1 MQAAIHTS
9 AGQQWAAAV
18 WVFNHVLQRVADV
31 LARQGHVGLAAQLIS
46 AKNSQAPRIS
56 EFRLSDL
63 SVQDQRV
70 FVEALRVAHQRYVV
84 EGPAGWNM
92 PDFYPVF
99 MERFAAL
106 LQLAASENIQYI
118 PGPGSTLYRS
128 TATHSI
134 RR

>member
-63 SVQDQRV
+63 SVQDRIFSSRV
-70 FVEALRVAHQRYVV
+70 FAWLTSVIWPRGQQVGTCRIFTLSSWNALQ
-84 EGPAGWNM
+84 PCFNW
-92 PDFYPVF
+92 P
-99 MERFAAL
+99 
-106 LQLAASENIQYI
+106 
-118 PGPGSTLYRS
+118 TLK
-128 TATHSI
+128 TCNT
-134 RR
+134 